1 MAHNGYC
8 YSKMQ
13 TYNVKTTF
21 IKYHELCSFNI
32 HGFFPFQGCDSSF
45 EINKIKKYKKF
56 RLI

>member
-21 IKYHELCSFNI
+21 IKYHELCPFTYTVS
-32 HGFFPFQGCDSSF
+32 FPFKVV
-45 EINKIKKYKKF
+45 ILVL
-56 RLI
+56 R